1 MAGYAKE
8 AFTSPKGNLKWCF
21 VTGEG
26 RKDKYSV
33 VVSVPEEQAK
43 EAMEAIDQFWKDNRP
58 KQAKPRP
65 KSTGYKYEEDE
76 ETGER
81 TGNVFFSFSTSTS
94 FPSGDA
100 KVVKIFTAKKP
111 VREVSL
117 GTKKIGDESLGRAM
131 GSLAIFEYEGTYGTT
146 LYLDAISLSKFV
158 EYVGGVDASSV
169 EEDEDAEDIDLGMEA
184 VEANDV
190 QEESAEDTDN
200 TETPRV

>member
-1 MAGYAKE
+1 
-8 AFTSPKGNLKWCF
+8 
-21 VTGEG
+21 
-26 RKDKYSV
+26 
-33 VVSVPEEQAK
+33 
-43 EAMEAIDQFWKDNRP
+43 
-58 KQAKPRP
+58 
-65 KSTGYKYEEDE
+65 
-76 ETGER
+76 
-81 TGNVFFSFSTSTS
+81 
-94 FPSGDA
+94 
-100 KVVKIFTAKKP
+100 
-111 VREVSL
+111 
-117 GTKKIGDESLGRAM
+117 M